1 MAIAEGKDPFDLF
14 DEWYAGAEDCGL
26 KEPAAVMLAT
36 ADEEGR
42 PSARMVL
49 LKGYDDAGFVF
60 YTNLESRKGRQLSA
74 NPNAAL
80 CFHWMPLGRQVRVE
94 GPVSPVLEAE
104 ADAYFASRP
113 KDSQIGA
120 WASKQSSPLEGMLA
134 LERRVAKYALKF
146 GIGKV
151 PRPDFWSGFRLAPE
165 RIEFWQHRASR
176 LHERLQY
183 ERDSGGSGVWTTE
196 RLFP

>member
-1 MAIAEGKDPFDLF
+1 MAIAQGRDPFDLF
-14 DEWYAGAEDCGL
+14 GEWYAGAEECGL
-26 KEPAAVMLAT
+26 TEPTAMTLAT
-36 ADEEGR
+36 ADEAGR

-49 LKGYDDAGFVF
+49 LKGYDESGFVF
-60 YTNLESRKGRQLSA
+60 YTNLDSRKGRHMRV
-74 NPNAAL
+74 NPHAAL
-80 CFHWMPLGRQVRVE
+80 CFFWMPLGRQVRVE
-94 GPVSPVLEAE
+94 GPVSLVSEAE
-104 ADAYFASRP
+104 ADAYFATRQ

-146 GIGKV
+146 AIGNV
-151 PRPDFWSGFRLAPE
+151 PRPDFWSGFRLVPE

-183 ERDSGGSGVWTTE
+183 ERGPGDSDGWVSE

>member
-1 MAIAEGKDPFDLF
+1 MAMAQGRDPFDLF
-14 DEWYAGAEDCGL
+14 GEWYAGAEECGL
-26 KEPAAVMLAT
+26 TEPTAMTLAT
-36 ADEEGR
+36 ADEAGR

-49 LKGYDDAGFVF
+49 LKGYDESGFVF
-60 YTNLESRKGRQLSA
+60 YTNLDSRKGRHMRV
-74 NPNAAL
+74 NPHAAL
-80 CFHWMPLGRQVRVE
+80 CFFWMPLGRQVRVE
-94 GPVSPVLEAE
+94 GPVSLVSEAE
-104 ADAYFASRP
+104 ADAYFATRQ

-146 GIGKV
+146 AIGNV
-151 PRPDFWSGFRLAPE
+151 PRPDFWSGFRLVPE

-183 ERDSGGSGVWTTE
+183 ERGPGDSDGWVSE

>member
-1 MAIAEGKDPFDLF
+1 MAIAEGRDPFDLF
-14 DEWYAGAEDCGL
+14 GEWYAGAEDCGL
-26 KEPAAVMLAT
+26 KEPTAVMLAT
-36 ADEEGR
+36 ADEAGR

-49 LKGYDDAGFVF
+49 LKGYDETGFVF
-60 YTNLESRKGRQLSA
+60 YTNLESRKGRQLSV
-74 NPNAAL
+74 NPYAAL
-80 CFHWMPLGRQVRVE
+80 CFHWMPLGRQIRVE
-94 GPVSPVLEAE
+94 GPVAPVSEEE

-120 WASKQSSPLEGMLA
+120 WASKQSAPLEGMLA
-134 LERRVAKYALKF
+134 LEKRVAKYALKY
-146 GIGKV
+146 GIGRV

-183 ERDSGGSGVWTTE
+183 ERGANGWNTE

>member
-1 MAIAEGKDPFDLF
+1 MAMAQGRDPFDLF
-14 DEWYAGAEDCGL
+14 GEWYAGAEECGL
-26 KEPAAVMLAT
+26 TEPTAMTLAT
-36 ADEEGR
+36 ADEAGR

-49 LKGYDDAGFVF
+49 LKGYDESGFVF
-60 YTNLESRKGRQLSA
+60 YTNLDSRKGRHMRV
-74 NPNAAL
+74 NPHAAL
-80 CFHWMPLGRQVRVE
+80 CFFWMPLGRQVRVE
-94 GPVSPVLEAE
+94 GPVSLVSEAE
-104 ADAYFASRP
+104 ADAYFATRQ

-146 GIGKV
+146 AIGNV
-151 PRPDFWSGFRLAPE
+151 PRPDFWSGFRLVPE

-183 ERDSGGSGVWTTE
+183 ERGPGDADGWVSE

>member
-1 MAIAEGKDPFDLF
+1 MAMAQGRDPFDLF
-14 DEWYAGAEDCGL
+14 GEWYAGAEECGL
-26 KEPAAVMLAT
+26 TEPTAMTLAT
-36 ADEEGR
+36 ADEAGR

-49 LKGYDDAGFVF
+49 LKGYDESGFVF
-60 YTNLESRKGRQLSA
+60 YTNLDSRKGRHMRV
-74 NPNAAL
+74 NPHAAL
-80 CFHWMPLGRQVRVE
+80 CFFWMPLGRQVRVE
-94 GPVSPVLEAE
+94 GPVSLVSEAE
-104 ADAYFASRP
+104 ADAYFATRQ

-120 WASKQSSPLEGMLA
+120 WASKQSSRLEGMLA

-146 GIGKV
+146 AIGNV
-151 PRPDFWSGFRLAPE
+151 PRPDFWSGFRLVPE

-183 ERDSGGSGVWTTE
+183 ERGPGDSDGWVSE

>member
-1 MAIAEGKDPFDLF
+1 MAIAQGRDPFDLF
-14 DEWYAGAEDCGL
+14 GEWYAGAEECGL
-26 KEPAAVMLAT
+26 TEPTAMTLAT
-36 ADEEGR
+36 ADEAGR

-49 LKGYDDAGFVF
+49 LKGYDEKGFVF
-60 YTNLESRKGRQLSA
+60 YTNLDSRKGHQMRA
-74 NPNAAL
+74 NPHAAL
-80 CFHWMPLGRQVRVE
+80 CFFWMPIGRQVRVE
-94 GPVSPVLEAE
+94 GAVSQVSDAE
-104 ADAYFASRP
+104 ADTYFATRQ

-120 WASKQSSPLEGMLA
+120 WASKQSSPLDGMLA

-146 GIGKV
+146 AIGKV
-151 PRPDFWSGFRLAPE
+151 PRPDFWSGFRLVPE

-183 ERDSGGSGVWTTE
+183 ERGPGDSDGWVTE